1 MTVWLPSDMREYP
14 DANYGGRPS
23 RHWEYPMHEH
33 TVDLTTPLGPVT
45 AAFTQ
50 GRLTGSDVATVS
62 TRPGFGINH
71 RQYSGTVRL
80 SSPGWTESSTQLL
93 HDATFADADGNHP
106 FPRDRA
112 AMVGVIRAAVADYA
126 AQATAT
132 R

>member
-1 MTVWLPSDMREYP
+1 
-14 DANYGGRPS
+14 
-23 RHWEYPMHEH
+23 MHEH

-62 TRPGFGINH
+62 TGPGFGINH

-80 SSPGWTESSTQLL
+80 SSPGWTESSARLL

-126 AQATAT
+126 AQATAS

>member
-1 MTVWLPSDMREYP
+1 MR
-14 DANYGGRPS
+14 
-23 RHWEYPMHEH
+23 EH

-45 AAFTQ
+45 ATFTR
-50 GRLTGSDVATVS
+50 GRLTGSAVATVS

-71 RQYSGTVRL
+71 RQYSGSVCL
-80 SSPGWTESSTQLL
+80 SGPGWTESSARLL

-112 AMVGVIRAAVADYA
+112 AMVGVIRAAVAGYA
-126 AQATAT
+126 AQAAAT

>member
-1 MTVWLPSDMREYP
+1 MR
-14 DANYGGRPS
+14 
-23 RHWEYPMHEH
+23 EH

-45 AAFTQ
+45 ATFTR
-50 GRLTGSDVATVS
+50 GRLTGSAVATVS

-71 RQYSGTVRL
+71 RQYSGSVCL
-80 SSPGWTESSTQLL
+80 SSPGWTESSARLL

-112 AMVGVIRAAVADYA
+112 AMVGVIRAAVAGYA
-126 AQATAT
+126 AQAAAP

>member
-1 MTVWLPSDMREYP
+1 MR
-14 DANYGGRPS
+14 
-23 RHWEYPMHEH
+23 EH

-45 AAFTQ
+45 ATFTR
-50 GRLTGSDVATVS
+50 GRLNGSDVATVS
-62 TRPGFGINH
+62 TGPGFGIN
-71 RQYSGTVRL
+71 RRRYCGTVCL
-80 SSPGWTESSTQLL
+80 SGPGWTEGSARLL
-93 HDATFADADGNHP
+93 HDAAFADAEGKHP